1 MISNNL
7 ILSKAGNPALVEF
20 LSQKQPGEQMAFKIG
35 DITGT
40 AELIENLTDRA
51 SFDIMLQEPEEVVAP
66 AAEAA
71 LADSVLGVM
80 GKKAPKK

>member
-7 ILSKAGNPALVEF
+7 ILSKAGNPALAEF
-20 LSQKQPGEQMAFKIG
+20 LAQKQPGEEMTFKIG

-40 AELIENLTDRA
+40 AELVENLTDRA
-51 SFDIMLQEPEEVVAP
+51 SFDIEFEEEREVEAP

-80 GKKAPKK
+80 GKKKK